1 MSEQLGYTVVRLRRI
16 RLGKLTLEG
25 LPCGKWRYLEKEE
38 IDYLKSIGKRGTS
51 NAGNQ
56 TARR

>member
-1 MSEQLGYTVVRLRRI
+1 MGYTVVRLRRV

-38 IDYLKSIGKRGTS
+38 IDYLKSIGKRETS
-51 NAGNQ
+51 NAGN
-56 TARR
+56 